1 MKNIFKNLS
10 KRNEAFTLIELL
22 IVIAVLGS
30 LAGIVVV
37 RFTGAQSA
45 ALDTKRK
52 SELRQYQNALEIF
65 ATRNNSAYHI
75 STSTIDAS
83 SMCTA
88 IGLTSG
94 SCPNDP
100 KSASGWQNYR
110 YQSNASGTDYV
121 LWTRLEKLNT
131 SGVAESF
138 IVCSDG
144 QAGVMPVTTWTAPTA
159 AGVCPNI

>member
-10 KRNEAFTLIELL
+10 KRNEGFTLIELL

-100 KSASGWQNYR
+100 KFSSGWQNYR

-121 LWTRLEKLNT
+121 LWVELEKDATGDNINHD
-131 SGVAESF
+131 SF
-138 IVCSDG
+138 VLCSDG
-144 QAGVMPVTTWTAPTA
+144 QAGIMISTWTGPTG
-159 AGVCPNI
+159 GVCPNI